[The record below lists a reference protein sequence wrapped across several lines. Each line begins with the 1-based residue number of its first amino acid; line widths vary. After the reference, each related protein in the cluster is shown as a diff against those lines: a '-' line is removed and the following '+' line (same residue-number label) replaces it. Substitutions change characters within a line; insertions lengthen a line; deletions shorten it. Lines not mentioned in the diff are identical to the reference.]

1 MATPIRSIP
10 VLEGD
15 VARKFLRDI
24 KRNENR
30 RGTYKISQ
38 EAREGFKKIEAEYRN
53 RIAGEL

>member
-15 VARKFLRDI
+15 VARKFLREI
-24 KRNENR
+24 KRNEKR

-38 EAREGFKKIEAEYRN
+38 EAREGFKKIESEYRN